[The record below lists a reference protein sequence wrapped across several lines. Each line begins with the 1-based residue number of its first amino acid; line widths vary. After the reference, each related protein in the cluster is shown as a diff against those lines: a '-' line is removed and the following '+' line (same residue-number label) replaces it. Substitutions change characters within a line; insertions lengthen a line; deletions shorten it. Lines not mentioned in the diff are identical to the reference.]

1 MKSFE
6 FISNKLNRLRPYLAE
21 RYGVSRIAIFG
32 SYAKDRQS
40 EYSDLDLLVE
50 FERPIGFKFDELV
63 EYLEKE
69 FDMKVDVLTPAGLQ
83 GIRVPDIARD
93 IAQELIYV

>member
-6 FISNKLNRLRPYLAE
+6 FISDKLNRLRPYLTE
-21 RYGVSRIAIFG
+21 KYGVSRIAIFG

-50 FERPIGFKFDELV
+50 FERPIGFKFNELV

-69 FDMKVDVLTPAGLQ
+69 FDMKVDILTPAGLQ